1 MNVFELRNNLVDDY
15 SSFVQG
21 FVNIRCPNIRK
32 AVDDELANGL
42 LWPDPLIQ
50 LSPCFKPGESI
61 DELVDAN
68 VLHAECKRIFR
79 VKEHREDLGNKLR
92 LHHHQTQAVKT
103 ARTGADY
110 VLTTGTGSG
119 KSLAYIIPIV
129 DHVLRS
135 GSGQGLKAIIVYPM
149 NALANSQE
157 GELTK
162 FIQFGYPER
171 SAPLTFRRY
180 TGQESEAEKQE
191 IRQAPPDILLT
202 NYVMLE
208 LILTRPEEAPLVKAC
223 KDLKFLVLDEL
234 HTYRGR
240 QGADVA
246 MLVRRTREATR
257 AANLQCVGTSATLA
271 GGGTWEEQ
279 AAGVANVATLLFGN
293 PVSPENVIGET
304 LERVTTDYDFSDVD
318 VAERLHER
326 AVAEPL
332 VPPEDYG
339 AFREDILTSWV
350 ESTFGLRAEPSS
362 GRLVRQEPTSIT
374 GPEGAARR
382 LGEVAGI
389 SEEKAISAIEAVLL
403 AGYNCRLPRT
413 GFPVFAF
420 RLHQFISRG
429 DTVYASPEPAQSRYV
444 TVQRQQYVPNE
455 GRKRILLPL
464 AFCRHCGHDF
474 YSVTR
479 LLDCDLGVHRYQPRD
494 LNDRLQ
500 DDDGEAGFL
509 YVSSE
514 KPWPDDDGAVP
525 DCLPDDWKDADG
537 KVLPNRRDHIPQRVA
552 VTPIGHEDT
561 AGEQMAFLEAP
572 FRFCPCCG
580 VSYAFNQRSD
590 FGKLS
595 ALGTEGRSTATTILS
610 LGAVRRVRKMEL
622 PPKARKLLSFTDN
635 RQDASL
641 QAGHFND
648 FVEVGLMRSALYAAL
663 IQRGSAG
670 AQHSELSQLVFDAL
684 GLPYEDYASS
694 PEAQKGMARIETER
708 ALRSVLGYHLYR
720 DLKRGWR
727 ITAPNLEQ
735 TGLLEIDY
743 QSLPE
748 LSADE
753 EEWAGAHVALKN
765 AAPAARVSI
774 CRALLDWMRREL
786 AIKVDYLSQ
795 AEQERMLQQ
804 SRQRLRPPWGFDESE
819 QPKNLIHSAVLYPR
833 SRRRSGDYG
842 GDVFLSE
849 RSGFAQYLRRQT
861 TFPDLYE
868 KLGMEDT
875 RQLIQDLMRVLTA
888 YGIIEKVREPSD
900 AEDVPG
906 YQLVADAMVWR
917 AGDGTQGYYD
927 PIRQPTESDEG
938 QPINEFFRE
947 YYRVVAV
954 TTYGLHAHEHTAQVT
969 YIEREKRETA
979 FKTVDEGADMPQLP
993 VLYCS
998 PTMELGID
1006 ISQLNVVNMRNVPPT
1021 PANYAQRSG
1030 RAGRSGQPA
1039 LVFTYC
1045 SSGSPHDQYFFKRPD
1060 RMVAGAVSPPQID
1073 LANEDLIRSHVHA
1086 VWLSEARL
1094 KLGVTLS
1101 EVLDISGDTPSLA
1114 LLPSI
1119 RSALDDFAI
1128 RQRAVRRAERI
1139 LESISQ
1145 QLADAPWHTVDWLAE
1160 VMTHLPHAFEQ
1171 SCERWRG
1178 LYRSA
1183 LNQLDTQ
1190 HAVIRDASRPAKD
1203 KDQAQNLYRE
1213 AKSRL
1218 QLLTSSEGVIQ
1229 SDFYS
1234 YRYFASEGFL
1244 PGYNFPRLPLS
1255 AYIPGRRIKGGRD
1268 EYLSRPRFLAISEF
1282 GPRAFIYHEGSRY
1295 IIHRVDLP
1303 PRENEKD
1310 LVTSSA
1316 KICPECGYLHTS
1328 ETPGYLEQC
1337 NNCEHCN
1344 AELETA
1350 LTNLFRLQNVM
1361 AKRRDQI
1368 NCDEEERL
1376 RLGFDIKTAVRYAAR
1391 GGQLSCR
1398 TAEVSD
1404 ASGNS
1409 FCRLSYGDAATIW
1422 RLNQGFRKRSGE
1434 PPDGFVLDIERGFWG
1449 SRRDEEKDDEDPL
1462 SPSTMRVMPF
1472 VSDSK
1477 NCLLVE
1483 PVAAFSEKER
1493 DTVMA
1498 SLEAALKNAIQ
1509 TRFELED
1516 RELAAEPL
1524 PNRFDRRAILIYEA
1538 SEGGAGVLRQLMD
1551 QHRFREVIR
1560 AALDNCHFDPETGV
1574 DRRRA
1579 PMSREDC
1586 EAACYDCLMSYTNQ
1600 MDHEL
1605 LDRKRIAPLL
1615 LPLRDAVVR
1624 SSASQVPRA
1633 EHLKRLKGVAGSDL
1647 ERRWLDLLESGNYA
1661 LPTHA
1666 QELIPDCRT
1675 RPDFLYRDRYVA
1687 VYIDGPPHDFPER
1700 QQRDTDQTEALE
1712 DSGWTVLRF
1721 HHQDSWQAIIDGNPG
1736 LFGGGK

>member
-1 MNVFELRNNLVDDY
+1 MNVFELRDKLVDDY
-15 SSFVQG
+15 SSFVRG
-21 FVNIRCPNIRK
+21 FVNIRCPKIRG
-32 AVDDELANGL
+32 AVDDELQNGL

-50 LSPCFKPGESI
+50 LSPCFRAAESV
-61 DELVDAN
+61 DELVAAD
-68 VLHAECKRIFR
+68 VLHPECKRIFR
-79 VKEHREDLGNKLR
+79 VKEHREDQGRELR
-92 LHHHQTQAVKT
+92 LHHHQAQAVRT

-129 DHVLRS
+129 DHVLRK
-135 GSGQGLKAIIVYPM
+135 GAGQGLKAIIVYPM

-171 SAPLTFRRY
+171 SSPLTFRRY

-191 IRQAPPDILLT
+191 IRQTPPDILLT

-208 LILTRPEEAPLVKAC
+208 LILTRPEERPLVQAC
-223 KDLKFLVLDEL
+223 KNLQFLVLDEL

-257 AANLQCVGTSATLA
+257 APDLQCVGTSATLA

-304 LERVTTDYDFSDVD
+304 LERVTTEYELGDVD
-318 VAERLHER
+318 VAEMLHER
-326 AVAEPL
+326 AVSDPL
-332 VPPEDYG
+332 ELPEDYDV
-339 AFREDILTSWV
+339 FREDILASWV
-350 ESTFGLRAEPSS
+350 ESTFGLRAEAAS

-374 GPEGAARR
+374 GPEGAAKR
-382 LGEVAGI
+382 LAEAASI
-389 SEEKAISAIEAVLL
+389 PESKAVSAIEAVLL

-429 DTVYASPEPAQSRYV
+429 DTVYASPQRADFRHV

-455 GRKRILLPL
+455 GRKRVLLPL
-464 AFCRHCGHDF
+464 AFCRHCGHEF

-479 LLDCDLGVHRYQPRD
+479 VLDPDTGTYRYQQRD
-494 LNDRLQ
+494 LNDRLL
-500 DDDGEAGFL
+500 DDEGEAGFL
-509 YVSSE
+509 YTSSE
-514 KPWPDDDGAVP
+514 KPWPEDDSAVP
-525 DCLPDDWKDADG
+525 DHLPDDWKDADG
-537 KVLPNRRDHIPQRVA
+537 KVLPNRRDRIPQRVV
-552 VTPIGHEDT
+552 VTPLGQEDA
-561 AGEQMAFLEAP
+561 AGEMMAFMEAP

-610 LGAVRRVRKMEL
+610 LGAVRHVRQMEL
-622 PPKARKLLSFTDN
+622 PAKARKLLSFTDN

-663 IQRGSAG
+663 VQKGNVG
-670 AQHSELSQLVFDAL
+670 AQHSELPQLVFDAL
-684 GLPYEDYASS
+684 ALPYEDYASS
-694 PEAQKGMARIETER
+694 PEARKGMARVETDR
-708 ALRSVLGYHLYR
+708 ALRTVLGYHLYR

-743 QSLPE
+743 QSLAE

-753 EEWAGAHVALKN
+753 EEWGDAHPALKN
-765 AAPAARVSI
+765 ASPPTRTSI
-774 CRALLDWMRREL
+774 CRTLLDWMRREL
-786 AIKVDYLSQ
+786 AIKADYLNQ

-819 QPKNLIHSAVLYPR
+819 QPRHLIHSATLYPR
-833 SRRRSGDYG
+833 GRRRSGDYG
-842 GDVFLSE
+842 GDVFLST

-861 TFPDLYE
+861 TFELDS
-868 KLGMEDT
+868 KLGMDDT
-875 RQLIQDLMRVLTA
+875 QQIIGNLLRVLTA

-938 QPINEFFRE
+938 QPINQFFRE
-947 YYRVVAV
+947 YYRVVAS
-954 TTYGLHAHEHTAQVT
+954 TTYGFHAHEHTAQVT
-969 YIEREKRETA
+969 YQEREKRETA
-979 FKTVDEGADMPQLP
+979 FKTVAEGADMPLLP

-1006 ISQLNVVNMRNVPPT
+1006 IAQLNVVNMRNVPPT

-1045 SSGSPHDQYFFKRPD
+1045 SAGSPHDQYFFKRPD
-1060 RMVAGAVSPPQID
+1060 RMVAGAVATPQID

-1101 EVLDISGDTPSLA
+1101 EVLDISGEAPSLM
-1114 LLPSI
+1114 LLPSV

-1128 RQRAVRRAERI
+1128 RQRAVKRSERI
-1139 LESISQ
+1139 LQSISA
-1145 QLADAPWHTVDWLAE
+1145 QLTDAPWHTADWLAE

-1183 LNQLDTQ
+1183 LSQLDTQ
-1190 HAVIRDASRPAKD
+1190 HSVIRDASRPAKD

-1218 QLLTSSEGVIQ
+1218 QLLTTTEGVIQ

-1295 IIHRVDLP
+1295 IINRVDLP

-1316 KICPECGYLHTS
+1316 KICPACGYLHTS

-1337 NNCEHCN
+1337 NNCEHCG
-1344 AELETA
+1344 AELEAA

-1376 RLGFDIKTAVRYAAR
+1376 RLGFDIKTAVRYAIR

-1404 ASGNS
+1404 ASGAP

-1422 RLNQGFRKRSGE
+1422 RLNLGYRKRSGD

-1462 SPSTMRVMPF
+1462 TPSTMRVMPF

-1483 PVAAFSEKER
+1483 PVAPYPEKER
-1493 DTVMA
+1493 DVVMA

-1516 RELAAEPL
+1516 RELATEAL

-1551 QHRFREVIR
+1551 QQRFREVVR
-1560 AALDNCHFDPETGV
+1560 AALDICHLDPDTGV
-1574 DRRRA
+1574 DLLRA

-1600 MDHEL
+1600 MDHEF

-1624 SSASQVPRA
+1624 SSASQAPRA
-1633 EHLKRLKGVAGSDL
+1633 EHLSRLKAVAGSDL
-1647 ERRWLDLLESGNYA
+1647 ERRWLELLEAGNYA

-1666 QELIPDCRT
+1666 QELVPDCRT

-1700 QQRDTDQTEALE
+1700 QQRDADQTGALE
-1712 DSGWTVLRF
+1712 DFGWTVVRF
-1721 HHQDSWQAIIDGNPG
+1721 HHQDDWQAIINRNPG